1 MEIIA
6 PKLAQLMKDDVL
18 EIRGD
23 GRAGSG
29 MLLALQSVAA
39 VAVTLPQ
46 MFVQEW
52 PFFSSARKGAPTRGF
67 LRLSN
72 KPINKA
78 SEVTHPHI
86 VVAMDEGVTRMVD
99 FAQGV
104 APGGIFIMNT
114 PRSPEEVAQK
124 YHLSGRVYTVSGD
137 AIAAKHMKSPMG
149 NISVFALFTEIIPGF
164 ELLRARKELEKML
177 TKRRLPK
184 AIVQANC
191 DVFDASLGQAQHGDF
206 DFARLSDH
214 AAAEFHGYGELAPGA
229 QSRLRLSRKNLT
241 SAYARTGFSLRF
253 YDPKGD
259 CNGCGHCIVNCPENI
274 IEFVPDA
281 ERGVRVTGADIGNYC
296 KLCRECI
303 SVCPKQLFTEVPDS
317 ELEKLRL

>member
-1 MEIIA
+1 MNSIY
-6 PKLAQLMKDDVL
+6 PQLEKILRDDVL

-29 MLLALQSVAA
+29 MLLALQSVAS
-39 VAVTLPQ
+39 VAVTLPH
-46 MFVQEW
+46 MHVQEW

-72 KPINKA
+72 SHINKA
-78 SEVTHPHI
+78 SEVTTPHI
-86 VVAMDEGVTRMVD
+86 VIAMDEGVTRMVD

-104 APGGIFIMNT
+104 PPGGIFIMNT
-114 PRSPEEVAQK
+114 NLSPEEVAKK
-124 YHLSGRVYTVSGD
+124 YHLSGRIYTIAGD

-164 ELLRARKELEKML
+164 EPIRARQELEKML

-184 AIVQANC
+184 AIVQYNC

-206 DFARLSDH
+206 DFALPSDH

-241 SAYARTGFSLRF
+241 SAYARTGFTLRF
-253 YDPKGD
+253 QDPD
-259 CNGCGHCIVNCPENI
+259 NLCNGCGHCIVNCPENI
-274 IEFVPDA
+274 IDFVPDA
-281 ERGVRVTGADIGNYC
+281 VNGVRVTGADINNYC

-303 SVCPKQLFTEVPDS
+303 SVCPKQLFTEVPDA
-317 ELEKLRL
+317 ELEKLKL

>member
-1 MEIIA
+1 
-6 PKLAQLMKDDVL
+6 MKPVSARLESLLHDDVL

-39 VAVTLPQ
+39 VAVTLPH

-78 SEVTHPHI
+78 SEVTTPHI

-104 APGGIFIMNT
+104 AKGGIFIMNT
-114 PRSPEEVAQK
+114 ALNPEDVAKK
-124 YHLSGRVYTVSGD
+124 YHLSGRVYTIAGD
-137 AIAAKHMKSPMG
+137 SIAARHMKSPMG
-149 NISVFALFTEIIPGF
+149 NISVFTLFTEIIPGF
-164 ELLRARKELEKML
+164 EPMRARKELEKML
-177 TKRRLPK
+177 AKRRLPK
-184 AIVQANC
+184 AIVQSNC
-191 DVFDASLGQAQHGDF
+191 DVFDASLGQARHGDF
-206 DFARLSDH
+206 DFALPADH

-241 SAYARTGFSLRF
+241 SAYARTGFSLSF
-253 YDPKGD
+253 QDPRGD

-274 IEFVPDA
+274 IDFVPDE
-281 ERGVRVTGADIGNYC
+281 ERGVRVTGADVGNYC

-303 SVCPKQLFTEVPDS
+303 SVCPKQLFTEVPDV
-317 ELEKLRL
+317 ELEKLKL

>member
-1 MEIIA
+1 MKPITS
-6 PKLAQLMKDDVL
+6 QLETLLQDDVL

-39 VAVTLPQ
+39 VAVTLPH
-46 MFVQEW
+46 MYVQEW

-78 SEVTHPHI
+78 SEITQPHI

-104 APGGIFIMNT
+104 APGGIFILNT
-114 PRSPEEVAQK
+114 TKSPEEVAKK
-124 YHLSGRVYTVSGD
+124 YHLSGRVYTIDGN
-137 AIAAKHMKSPMG
+137 ALAAKHMKSPMG
-149 NISVFALFTEIIPGF
+149 NISVFALFTQIIPGF
-164 ELLRARKELEKML
+164 EPIRARKELEKML

-184 AIVQANC
+184 AIIQGNC
-191 DVFDASLGQAQHGDF
+191 DVFDASLGQAKHGDF
-206 DFARLSDH
+206 DFALPSDH
-214 AAAEFHGYGELAPGA
+214 AAATFHGYGELAPGG

-241 SAYARTGFSLRF
+241 SAYARTGFTLSF
-253 YDPKGD
+253 QDPRNE

-281 ERGVRVTGADIGNYC
+281 EMGVRVTGADISGYC
-296 KLCRECI
+296 KLCGECI
-303 SVCPKQLFTEVPDS
+303 SVCPKQLFTEVPDT
-317 ELEKLRL
+317 ELEKLKI

>member
-1 MEIIA
+1 MKPISSQLE
-6 PKLAQLMKDDVL
+6 KLLQDDVL

-39 VAVTLPQ
+39 VAVTLPH
-46 MFVQEW
+46 MYVQEW

-78 SEVTHPHI
+78 SEITRPHI
-86 VVAMDEGVTRMVD
+86 VIAMDEGVTRMVD

-104 APGGIFIMNT
+104 DKNGIFIMNT
-114 PRSPEEVAQK
+114 AQSPEAVAK
-124 YHLSGRVYTVSGD
+124 RYHLSGRVYTIDGN
-137 AIAAKHMKSPMG
+137 ALAAKHMKSPMG

-164 ELLRARKELEKML
+164 EPMRARKELEKML

-184 AIVQANC
+184 AIIQSNC

-206 DFARLSDH
+206 DFALPSDH
-214 AAAEFHGYGELAPGA
+214 TAMEFHGYGELAPGA

-241 SAYARTGFSLRF
+241 SAYARTGFALSF
-253 YDPKGD
+253 QDPNNF

-281 ERGVRVTGADIGNYC
+281 VNGVRVTGADIGNYC

-303 SVCPKQLFTEVPDS
+303 SVCPKQLFTEVPDD
-317 ELEKLRL
+317 ELEKLKL